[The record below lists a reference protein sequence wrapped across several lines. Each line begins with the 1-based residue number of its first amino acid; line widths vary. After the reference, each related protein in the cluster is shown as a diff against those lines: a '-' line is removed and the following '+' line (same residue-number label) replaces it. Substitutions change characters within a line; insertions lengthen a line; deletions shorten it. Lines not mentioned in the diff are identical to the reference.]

1 MEIIVADDG
10 STDHSQNLI
19 EKNYKNVQFVS
30 QQHQGVSAARNRG
43 IKQARGNWIAL
54 LDSDD
59 AWKPEKLELQVQA
72 LAENIAFKV
81 IHTNETWIRNGKGL
95 SQMKKHRKYG
105 GNIFK
110 HCLPLCVISPSS
122 VMIHQ
127 DIFDKVGYFDESLPV
142 CEDYDYWLRMCCQFP
157 VLFLDQ
163 ALIIKYGGHED
174 QLSTKYWGMDRFR
187 IQALVN
193 ILNTDYL
200 IETDR
205 RVAVEILLKK
215 IDIYLKGAR
224 KRNNML
230 FVDEFQ
236 SIQERYDNEFT
247 KGSLRLDE

>member
-10 STDHSQNLI
+10 STDHSENLI
-19 EKNYKNVQFVS
+19 ENNYKSVQFVS

-81 IHTNETWIRNGKGL
+81 IHTDETWVRNGKGL

-127 DIFDKVGYFDESLPV
+127 DIFDEVGYFDENLPV
-142 CEDYDYWLRMCCQFP
+142 CEDYDYWLRMCCRFS

-174 QLSTKYWGMDRFR
+174 QLSTKHWGMDRFR
-187 IQALVN
+187 IQALAN
-193 ILNTDYL
+193 ILNTDFL

-205 RVAVEILLKK
+205 RAAVEILLRK

>member
-1 MEIIVADDG
+1 MADDG

-19 EKNYKNVQFVS
+19 ETNYKNVQFVS

-81 IHTNETWIRNGKGL
+81 IHTNETWIRNGEGL

-127 DIFDKVGYFDESLPV
+127 DIFDEVGYFDENLPV
-142 CEDYDYWLRMCCQFP
+142 CEDYDYWLRMCCRFS

-200 IETDR
+200 IQTDR
-205 RVAVEILLKK
+205 KVAVKILLKK

>member
-10 STDHSQNLI
+10 SSDHSQNLI
-19 EKNYKNVQFVS
+19 ENNYKNVQFVS

-81 IHTNETWIRNGKGL
+81 IHTNETWIRNGKSL
-95 SQMKKHRKYG
+95 RQMKKHRKYG

-142 CEDYDYWLRMCCQFP
+142 CEDYDYWLRMCCRFP

>member
-10 STDHSQNLI
+10 STDHSQKLI
-19 EKNYKNVQFVS
+19 ENNYKNVQFVS

-95 SQMKKHRKYG
+95 RQMKKHRKYG

>member
-19 EKNYKNVQFVS
+19 ENNYKNVQFVS

-81 IHTNETWIRNGKGL
+81 IHTNETWIRNGEGL

>member
-1 MEIIVADDG
+1 
-10 STDHSQNLI
+10 
-19 EKNYKNVQFVS
+19 
-30 QQHQGVSAARNRG
+30 
-43 IKQARGNWIAL
+43 
-54 LDSDD
+54 
-59 AWKPEKLELQVQA
+59 
-72 LAENIAFKV
+72 
-81 IHTNETWIRNGKGL
+81 
-95 SQMKKHRKYG
+95 MKKHRKYG

>member
-10 STDHSQNLI
+10 STDHSQKLI
-19 EKNYKNVQFVS
+19 ENNYKNVQFVS

-81 IHTNETWIRNGKGL
+81 IHTNETWIRNGKSL
-95 SQMKKHRKYG
+95 RQMKKHRKYG

-142 CEDYDYWLRMCCQFP
+142 CEDYDYWLRMCCRFP
-157 VLFLDQ
+157 VLFLDH

>member
-19 EKNYKNVQFVS
+19 ENNYKNVQFVS

-110 HCLPLCVISPSS
+110 HCVPLCVISPSS

-127 DIFDKVGYFDESLPV
+127 DVFDKVGYFDESLPV
-142 CEDYDYWLRMCCQFP
+142 CEDYDYWLRMCCRFP

-215 IDIYLKGAR
+215 IDIYLKGAK
-224 KRNNML
+224 KRSNML

-247 KGSLRLDE
+247 EGSLRLDE

>member
-10 STDHSQNLI
+10 SSDHSQNLI
-19 EKNYKNVQFVS
+19 ENNYKNVQFVS

-81 IHTNETWIRNGKGL
+81 IHTNETWIRNGKSL
-95 SQMKKHRKYG
+95 RQMKKHRKYG

>member
-19 EKNYKNVQFVS
+19 ETNYKNVQFVS

-72 LAENIAFKV
+72 LAENISFKV
-81 IHTNETWIRNGKGL
+81 IHTNETWIRNGEGL
-95 SQMKKHRKYG
+95 RQMKKHRKYG

-127 DIFDKVGYFDESLPV
+127 DIFEKVGYFDESLPV
-142 CEDYDYWLRMCCQFP
+142 CEDYDYWLRMCCRFP

-215 IDIYLKGAR
+215 IDIYLKGAK
-224 KRNNML
+224 KRSNML

>member
-10 STDHSQNLI
+10 STDHSQHLI
-19 EKNYKNVQFVS
+19 ENNYKNVQFVS

-95 SQMKKHRKYG
+95 RQMKKHRKYG

>member
-19 EKNYKNVQFVS
+19 ENNYKNVQFVS

-72 LAENIAFKV
+72 LTKNIAFKV
-81 IHTNETWIRNGKGL
+81 IHTNETWIRNGEGL
-95 SQMKKHRKYG
+95 RQMKKHRKYG

-127 DIFDKVGYFDESLPV
+127 DIFDEVGYFDESLPV
-142 CEDYDYWLRMCCQFP
+142 CEDYDYWLRMCCRFP